1 MSSLPVTTP
10 WVAPGPQI
18 LLTCPMHLTSVW
30 VVCYIDSSGN
40 LMPSSQCI
48 CLVDFQ
54 WEGQGYLPEAQS
66 LTATPQ
72 HSQAAAGGCPLQSQ
86 GLGAE
91 GPAGPSC
98 SSAGQ
103 RP

>member
-48 CLVDFQ
+48 CLVLESDC
-54 WEGQGYLPEAQS
+54 AS
-66 LTATPQ
+66 LNNG
-72 HSQAAAGGCPLQSQ
+72 SSLSEWGSGC
-86 GLGAE
+86 AE
-91 GPAGPSC
+91 RTC
-98 SSAGQ
+98 
-103 RP
+103 